1 MDIADFTVRVH
12 EVLKKHF
19 PDQEFDATPEEGVIS
34 SETMRFGL
42 ANVMAELYHTDLD
55 DEEFERR
62 IATHFE
68 QAFAMVQD
76 DALVAPD
83 WERARPRLRLQ
94 LANLQIPE
102 FAMTITFPFSHEVCS
117 AVVIDAPHGYAY
129 VNKQNAEAW
138 GQTTVDL
145 IEIARE
151 NLCAAVKETN
161 MMQIP
166 APGGDH
172 LIVVQETDGYAA
184 ARVLLPQFREFLIQN
199 LAPRAG
205 FVWVG
210 VPNRDFLI
218 AWPDSVAQETQRSI
232 REQLKV
238 DARQQH
244 HPLCSVPLRVT
255 KETIEPQE

>member
-1 MDIADFTVRVH
+1 MDLAAFTVRVH

-19 PDQEFDATPEEGVIS
+19 ADQEFEAVPEDGVIATES
-34 SETMRFGL
+34 MRFGL
-42 ANVMAELYHTDLD
+42 ANVMVELHHDSLS
-55 DEEFERR
+55 DEEFEQR
-62 IATHFE
+62 IVQHFG

-76 DALVAPD
+76 DALIAPEF
-83 WERARPRLRLQ
+83 ERARPRLRLQ

-102 FAMTITFPFSHEVCS
+102 FAHTITFPFSKEVCS

-129 VNKQNAEAW
+129 VTKQNAASW
-138 GQTTVDL
+138 DQTTVDL

-151 NLCAAVKETN
+151 NLSAAVKETKV
-161 MMQIP
+161 MQIP
-166 APGGDH
+166 APGGAG
-172 LIVVQETDGYAA
+172 LMVVQESDGYAA

-199 LAPRAG
+199 LAPREG

-218 AWPDSVAQETQRSI
+218 AWPDRVGKETQASI

-238 DARQQH
+238 DAKQQH

-255 KETIEPQE
+255 SETITPDE